1 MAVRDDK
8 QTGASAT
15 TTTRRLFRGVQR
27 LFSSHEQRLIF
38 APSHSA
44 SFASQVAVSLG
55 LELAQ
60 SEEREYER
68 GEHKMRPTQDVRGRD
83 VFVVESL
90 CGDERASV
98 NDKLCRLLFFI
109 GALKDA
115 GAARVTACLPYLA
128 YARKDRRTQPFD
140 PVITRSVAAMF
151 EAVRVDRVMALDVH
165 NESAFDNAFRCQSIR
180 MDATATFAD
189 YYTQTGDRSKLVVA
203 SPDAGGFKRAQV
215 LRDRFAEKLGRPVE
229 FAFMEKRRAAGVVS
243 GDVFTGAVAER
254 DVLIFDDM
262 IASGTT
268 LLRATAAAKRAGARR
283 VDVIATH
290 AAFTPEAARLF
301 EPGGPDA
308 VIVSDSVALPQSFA
322 PWLSRS
328 LHVVRIAPLIA
339 ASIRQLEP
347 PR

>member
-1 MAVRDDK
+1 MAVRDD
-8 QTGASAT
+8 QQASLRST
-15 TTTRRLFRGVQR
+15 KTQRLFRGVQK
-27 LFSSHEQRLIF
+27 LFSSHESRLIF
-38 APSHSA
+38 APSHS
-44 SFASQVAVSLG
+44 SGFARQVAEALG
-55 LELAQ
+55 GDLAK

-68 GEHKMRPTQDVRGRD
+68 GEHKMRPAQDVRDRD
-83 VFVVESL
+83 VFVIESL
-90 CGDERASV
+90 CGDDGASV

-140 PVITRSVAAMF
+140 PVITRYLAALF

-165 NESAFDNAFRCQSIR
+165 NESAFDNAFRCETIR
-180 MDATATFAD
+180 IDATGTFAD

-215 LRDRFAEKLGRPVE
+215 LRDIFANKLGRQVD
-229 FAFMEKRRAAGVVS
+229 FAFMEKRRASGVVS
-243 GDVFTGAVAER
+243 GDTFTGTVADR
-254 DVLIFDDM
+254 DVVIFDDM

-290 AAFTPEAARLF
+290 AAFSPEAAKLF

-308 VIVSDSVALPQSFA
+308 VIVSDSVPLPPSFT

-339 ASIRQLEP
+339 GAIRQLEP
-347 PR
+347 LR